1 MATFI
6 ALILTISMA
15 SIVLLPNTNAHT
27 PAWTTVS
34 YAYLSVA
41 PDPVGVGQTVAVC
54 MWVDT
59 AMPSATVEN
68 DIRRHDYKLTIIAPN
83 GAVETKTWDV
93 ISDSTGV
100 QFYRYTPTQVGNYTF
115 TFDYPQQTY
124 TWTGVYQNDTFL
136 ASSRTQTLIVQQDPL
151 PMAVDSYPLPT
162 EYWTRP
168 IEGQNNYWYTIASNW
183 LGQPY
188 IIGAGSA
195 YIGGEQPDGS
205 APTSAHVMWTK
216 PIDYGGVVGG
226 NKTAIPGESYY
237 QGLSYN
243 PRFTNSLI
251 MQGLLYYQEPLG
263 NAGTGGDYV
272 AVDLRTGQEQ
282 WRVNTTATGI
292 SLVPSFGYL
301 YSFETPN
308 QHGVLP
314 NGLLIA
320 STTAYTGLGT
330 VWRTYDAR
338 TGMLTSMNITNVP
351 SGSDLAGPQG
361 EFLRYTLTNYGN
373 STVPKYNLMQWNSS
387 NVFGKVSGTGVGTW
401 YSGTANASAPG
412 SWDWNVSLTLPSGTW
427 TIGTACRGL
436 VPLINLDNVLLLT
449 QGTFGGH
456 ISDSG
461 ATVTSDPGNIT
472 AISLKPNEIGRVI
485 WTQTYQ
491 PAPGNN
497 TRFISAWDP
506 TNGVFIFSDKESF
519 ANWGYSLATGQYMWG
534 PSYPPN
540 TGSVDW
546 NYMIWYTPFCQ
557 YGNLYS
563 AGFSGLLYCF
573 DDLTGELKW
582 TYGNGG
588 PGNSTSS
595 GFITPYGYYPEFV
608 ECVADGK
615 IYLVGNEHSPNSP
628 MYKDSQLRCINASNG
643 AELWTIMG
651 WGNMMSGSAGV
662 VADGYLSVF
671 NPYDGQIY
679 TYGKGPSDL
688 TVSISDDVIT
698 SGSSVMIKGTVTD
711 LSMGTNQAEQAARF
725 PHGVPAVSDAS
736 QSGWMEYVYMQKPQP
751 TTVTGVPVT
760 LSVMD
765 SNGNFREIG
774 TVTTTDGFF
783 SFNWKPDIEG
793 QYTVYASFSG
803 SDSYWPSHAL
813 TSFAVDPAAPTA
825 SPFPVTTLPPT
836 EMYIVV
842 AAIAIIVAIV
852 LVGAVLAVLIRK
864 RP

>member
-1 MATFI
+1 MAILI
-6 ALILTISMA
+6 ALMLTISTS
-15 SIVLLPNTNAHT
+15 SILLLPTTTGHT
-27 PAWTTVS
+27 PAWTTTS
-34 YAYLSVA
+34 YSYHSVA

-59 AMPSATVEN
+59 AMPSAAVEN

-83 GAVETKTWDV
+83 GETEVKTWDV

-115 TFDYPQQTY
+115 TFNYPQQTY
-124 TWTGVYQNDTFL
+124 TWSGVYQNDTFL
-136 ASSRTQTLIVQQDPL
+136 ASSRTQTLIVQQEPL
-151 PMAVDSYPLPT
+151 PSAVDSYPLPT

-205 APTSAHVMWTK
+205 APTSAHIMWTK

-226 NKTAIPGESYY
+226 NQTAIPGEGYY

-251 MQGLLYYQEPLG
+251 MQGLLYYQEPWG

-282 WRVNTTATGI
+282 WRVNTTATGT

-314 NGLLIA
+314 NGLLVA
-320 STTAYTGLGT
+320 TSGST
-330 VWRTYDAR
+330 WRAYDAR
-338 TGMLTSMNITNVP
+338 TGVLTTMNITNVP
-351 SGSDLAGPQG
+351 SGSDIAGPQG

-373 STVPKYNLMQWNSS
+373 STVPKYNIMQWNSS
-387 NVFGKVSGTGVGTW
+387 NVFGKVSGTGVGAW

-412 SWDWNVSLTLPSGTW
+412 SWDWNVSLTLPPGTW

-436 VPLINLDNVLLLT
+436 VPLISLDNVLLLT

-506 TNGVFIFSDKESF
+506 TNGVFVFSDKESF
-519 ANWGYSLATGQYMWG
+519 ANWGYSLTTGQYMWG

-588 PGNSTSS
+588 SGNSTSS

-671 NPYDGQIY
+671 DPYDGQIY
-679 TYGKGPSDL
+679 TYGKGPSAITISAPDL
-688 TVSISDDVIT
+688 AASFGQSVVIR
-698 SGSSVMIKGTVTD
+698 GTVTD
-711 LSMGTNQAEQAARF
+711 IAAGTKQTEQAARF
-725 PHGVPAVSDAS
+725 PNGVPAVSDAS
-736 QSGWMEYVYMQKPQP
+736 QSAWMEYVYMQKPMP
-751 TTVTGVPVT
+751 TTATGVPV
-760 LSVMD
+760 SIDVVD
-765 SNGNFREIG
+765 SNGNFRNIG
-774 TVTTTDGFF
+774 STTSDANGVF
-783 SFNWKPDIEG
+783 SFTWTPDI
-793 QYTVYASFSG
+793 QG
-803 SDSYWPSHAL
+803 SYSVIATFKGSESYYPSHAE
-813 TSFAVDPAAPTA
+813 TSFAVMGATPTPSPEPVAAAPA
-825 SPFPVTTLPPT
+825 PV
-836 EMYIVV
+836 EMYFVGST
-842 AAIAIIVAIV
+842 IAIIIAVAIAT
-852 LVGAVLAVLIRK
+852 LLIIK
-864 RP
+864 KK